1 MPTRLLLEGHDLEA
15 LLAQVKKE
23 HGPAAKIVSADRV
36 RAAGLAGLF
45 SRQRYELTVEV
56 ADKAEPAGAGA
67 AGGPTPPRTVP
78 PTPPPEAASSTRA
91 KAPPNPAAHFQ
102 AGLPSATLA
111 YQANLAAAATG
122 GTAGTAPAGPNGTTP
137 AMMTVTPT
145 DRSEPPAA
153 DSTATV
159 PVPAGPATGATGASP
174 ADELVALVEERERR
188 QTPYVGPDE
197 TASVNTAMRAAEQ
210 VSAEAAAFADVLSEY
225 GIPGWRTPANEG
237 VMPSPQPE
245 SEQVVAVFQAPQPT
259 PGPTIQPPSEG
270 TLIPRYRPVVLPADS
285 PLVNVLTHLGMP
297 KELCDRVTG
306 FDSYRAIVKV
316 LKLLP
321 GPPQAPAGAGDVLLI
336 VGELTGA
343 VATARVV
350 AESLELTV
358 DRTLL
363 AADSVA
369 GTGIHTSR
377 RLTGPEQAAKR
388 IAKVRE
394 ETNMPLIVVVDAPP
408 GNTGSARSI
417 VEGVPATAVW
427 GVVDATRKT
436 ADSARH
442 LADIGHVDAIVVQGT
457 GSTGDPATVL
467 ALGVPVALIDGVAP
481 TPHLW
486 ADLLCRRLE
495 EVVAE

>member
-1 MPTRLLLEGHDLEA
+1 VPTRLLLEGHDLEA

-23 HGPAAKIVSADRV
+23 HGPTAKIVSADRV

-56 ADKAEPAGAGA
+56 ADKGEPASA
-67 AGGPTPPRTVP
+67 APATDATRPKAVP
-78 PTPPPEAASSTRA
+78 PTPPPESTPPNRPRT
-91 KAPPNPAAHFQ
+91 PPNPAAHFQ

-122 GTAGTAPAGPNGTTP
+122 GTVPAAPNGAAPARV
-137 AMMTVTPT
+137 TVTPT
-145 DRSEPPAA
+145 DRSDPPAA
-153 DSTATV
+153 DSTTTLPV
-159 PVPAGPATGATGASP
+159 PVSTAAGAAASP

-197 TASVNTAMRAAEQ
+197 TASVSTAMRAAEQ

-225 GIPGWRTPANEG
+225 GIPGWRTPGSEG
-237 VMPSPQPE
+237 VMPSHQPE
-245 SEQVVAVFQAPQPT
+245 SEQVVALFRAPEPPPEPT
-259 PGPTIQPPSEG
+259 PGPPAERG
-270 TLIPRYRPVVLPADS
+270 VLVPRYRPMVLPADA
-285 PLVNVLTHLGMP
+285 PLVSVLTHLGMP
-297 KELCDRVTG
+297 KELCERVTG

-321 GPPQAPAGAGDVLLI
+321 GPPQPPAGAGDVLLI

-343 VATARVV
+343 VATARTVT
-350 AESLELTV
+350 ESLDLTP

-363 AADSVA
+363 AAESVA

-377 RLTGPEQAAKR
+377 RLTGPEHAAKR

-394 ETNMPLIVVVDAPP
+394 ETDMPLIVVVDAPV
-408 GNTGSARSI
+408 GGTETARSI
-417 VEGVPATAVW
+417 VEEIPATAVW

-442 LADIGHVDAIVVQGT
+442 LADIGSVDAIAVQGI

-467 ALGVPVALIDGVAP
+467 ALGIPVALIDGVAP